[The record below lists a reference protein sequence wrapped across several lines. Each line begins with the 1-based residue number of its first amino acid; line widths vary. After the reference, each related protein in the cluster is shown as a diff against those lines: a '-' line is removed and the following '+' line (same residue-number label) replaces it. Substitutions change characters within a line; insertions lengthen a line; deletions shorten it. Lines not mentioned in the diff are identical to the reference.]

1 MQQQLAS
8 NNSKSELPRIDP
20 NNTDIILTTR
30 HDEISS
36 ESVSNSHEN
45 SNPTPP
51 TTTENEMQSPK
62 ETTCPHFLTGH
73 CSKKQNCVFKHDV
86 ATCKFGRNCP
96 NKSKTCFLRHPRI
109 CTRFLNKKCGFT
121 NSKGMWVNYRNCS
134 YIHQVPEPHIHLQPN
149 LDHANHHEVSEA
161 PNNCQETIQNDLST
175 ALLKIEALEKSV
187 QQLKENIKGIE
198 AENLDHKKQLQEQQY
213 LIACLSSNSNNK
225 KSNNETPS
233 LEPGVQLMNKDTI
246 STIDSE
252 VSGSNNGNPVASGG
266 MEEAEKGDGNEEK
279 EPEKVNAFN
288 NQVPSSA
295 NSKADSPN
303 DIAAEERLGVT
314 EEQPKRVT
322 WSLHSHDNHSVL
334 DKVKKAFYIGSPPTG
349 AVPKKKSKDKT
360 NTEVAQPVAKCDN
373 CRTDPCLDSQVITT
387 KNLVLQEGPFKYGK
401 TYQKSD
407 FKGILRGK
415 NVTGVV
421 QIHKHNRYKRFMHY
435 IEGERQTWN
444 VEGEEKEWAP
454 FTNDISTLL
463 YRCKR

>member
-1 MQQQLAS
+1 M
-8 NNSKSELPRIDP
+8 
-20 NNTDIILTTR
+20 
-30 HDEISS
+30 
-36 ESVSNSHEN
+36 
-45 SNPTPP
+45 
-51 TTTENEMQSPK
+51 
-62 ETTCPHFLTGH
+62 
-73 CSKKQNCVFKHDV
+73 
-86 ATCKFGRNCP
+86 
-96 NKSKTCFLRHPRI
+96 
-109 CTRFLNKKCGFT
+109 
-121 NSKGMWVNYRNCS
+121 
-134 YIHQVPEPHIHLQPN
+134 PEPHGHLQPN
-149 LDHANHHEVSEA
+149 LDHTNHHEVSEA
-161 PNNCQETIQNDLST
+161 PNNYQETIQNDLST
-175 ALLKIEALEKSV
+175 ALLKIGALEKSV

-198 AENLDHKKQLQEQQY
+198 AENLYHKKQLQEQQY

-303 DIAAEERLGVT
+303 DIAEEERLGVT